1 MIHYSNLELYIV
13 KENISIFELA
23 KKINLNGKGF
33 ALVKDSRDRIIGIF
47 TDGDLRR
54 LLLKRIDLN

>member
-33 ALVKDSRDRIIGIF
+33 ALVKDSRDRIIGI
-47 TDGDLRR
+47 
-54 LLLKRIDLN
+54 LNN